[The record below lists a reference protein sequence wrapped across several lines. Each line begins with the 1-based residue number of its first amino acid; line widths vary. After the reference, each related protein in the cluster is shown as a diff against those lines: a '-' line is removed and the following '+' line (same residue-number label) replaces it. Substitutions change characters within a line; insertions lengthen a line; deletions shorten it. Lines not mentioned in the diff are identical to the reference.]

1 MDDWRSYDRV
11 AETYGRIHAP
21 RLAQPARDL
30 VRLMDLSDSLIVLDI
45 GAGTGAAS
53 GAIRDTGAAVVAADP
68 SPAMLEVA
76 RRELHDLPVVAA
88 QAIDLPF
95 LPGTFHAVIGNFVL
109 AHFAKVDTALFDLIR
124 VTKPGGRLG
133 FSAWQDGVDTFT
145 ETWLELVTSVVP
157 REMLEPSVGRAI
169 PNRNR
174 FRRRA
179 ALEQVLLDAGL
190 SHVRTERARYEWIYA
205 RDEFVDGLATWAT
218 GRFVRSMIGDA
229 GWDSFMDRAHAT
241 FAQRFPD
248 PLHDAREVLFVVGT
262 KS

>member
-21 RLAQPARDL
+21 RLAQAAQDL
-30 VRLMDLSDSLIVLDI
+30 VRLLELGEGQVVLDI

-53 GAIRDTGAAVVAADP
+53 GAIRNTGAVVVAADP

-76 RRELHDLPVVAA
+76 RRDHGDLPVVAA

-95 LPGTFHAVIGNFVL
+95 PPGTFDAVVGNFVL
-109 AHFAKVDTALFDLIR
+109 AHFTKVDTALFDLLR

-133 FSAWQDGVDTFT
+133 FSAWQDGIDTFT

-157 REMLEPSVGRAI
+157 REMLEPSVSRAI
-169 PNRNR
+169 PNRDR

-179 ALEQVLLDAGL
+179 TLEQVLLDAGL
-190 SHVRTERARYEWIYA
+190 SRVRTERSRYEWIYA

-229 GWDSFMDRAHAT
+229 GWASFMERAHAT
-241 FAQRFPD
+241 FAERFPD